1 MLPCEIR
8 KADPFSVDLNDVAG
22 FNRRIV
28 AYGVGASVQEM
39 VVAVFRIDREVFE
52 LFPNARFAAV
62 VACGVNNQGD
72 NPAVADLLDHAA
84 DGVREQ
90 FGGSD
95 PKSDPRIAVWR
106 EAFGARGWTPSKYL
120 SSIEALVRRIAK
132 GGEMPHISPA
142 VDLAN
147 SVSLSLLVPI
157 GAHDL
162 GTAPNGIDVRLADAA
177 DRFRPM
183 GDAPDETPDEGEIVY
198 AHDHDVRTRRWVW
211 RQSRTGLVGPQTTD
225 FLFPID
231 GFIAVTDQA
240 IGEAA
245 ERLAKL
251 VSEIL
256 GGTTTVYHLD
266 PNQRSAG

>member
-1 MLPCEIR
+1 
-8 KADPFSVDLNDVAG
+8 
-22 FNRRIV
+22 
-28 AYGVGASVQEM
+28 
-39 VVAVFRIDREVFE
+39 VAVFRIDQAVFE

-62 VACGVNNQGD
+62 VARGVNNQD
-72 NPAVADLLDHAA
+72 ENPAISDLLDES
-84 DGVREQ
+84 VQQIREQ
-90 FGGSD
+90 FDGGD

-132 GGEMPHISPA
+132 GGEMPRISPA

-162 GTAPNGIDVRLADAA
+162 GTAPNDIEVRLADPE
-177 DRFRPM
+177 DCFRPM

-198 AHDHDVRTRRWVW
+198 VHDHDVRTRRWVW
-211 RQSRTGLVGPQTTD
+211 RQSRTGLVSPRTTD

-231 GFIAVTDQA
+231 GFAPVTDHA
-240 IGEAA
+240 IGDAA
-245 ERLAKL
+245 ERLARL
-251 VSEIL
+251 VPELL
-256 GGTTTVYHLD
+256 GGQATVYHLD
-266 PNQRSAG
+266 ASQRSAG

>member
-1 MLPCEIR
+1 M
-8 KADPFSVDLNDVAG
+8 
-22 FNRRIV
+22 
-28 AYGVGASVQEM
+28 
-39 VVAVFRIDREVFE
+39 AVFRIDPSVFG

-62 VACGVNNQGD
+62 VARGVNNQGD
-72 NPAVADLLDHAA
+72 NGAVSDLLDQAV
-84 DGVREQ
+84 DQVREQ
-90 FGGSD
+90 FAGGD
-95 PKSDPRIAVWR
+95 PKSDPRITVWR

-132 GGEMPHISPA
+132 GGDMPYISLA

-162 GTAPNGIDVRLADAA
+162 GTAPNGIDVRLTDPE
-177 DRFRPM
+177 DRFQPM

-198 AHDHDVRTRRWVW
+198 VHEHDVRTRRWVW
-211 RQSRTGLVGPQTTD
+211 RQSRTGLVSPHTTD

-231 GFIAVTDQA
+231 GFAPVTEQA

-251 VSEIL
+251 IPKIL
-256 GGTTTVYHLD
+256 GGQTTIYHLD
-266 PNQRSAG
+266 SNHPAAG